1 MNKFYWKLEYDDMQ
15 PAFKS
20 GDIWVTYAWPNDY
33 NDMLAAGLKTG
44 YHGSVRGAAGVV
56 LRIHHAEGLAEL
68 LPQP

>member
-44 YHGSVRGAAGVV
+44 YMDPS
-56 LRIHHAEGLAEL
+56 EGRLAWYCGFIMLKSSREL